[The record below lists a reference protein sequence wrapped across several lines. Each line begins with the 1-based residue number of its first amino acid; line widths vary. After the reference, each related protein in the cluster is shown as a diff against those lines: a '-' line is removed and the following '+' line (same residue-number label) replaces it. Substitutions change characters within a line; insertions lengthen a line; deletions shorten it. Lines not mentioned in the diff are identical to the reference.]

1 MSPAEMGAGS
11 GQEAEDGDRAKGER
25 LVSLGLARGPV
36 ERWLMKANGGAGWR
50 CRVMSHPTSAR
61 GSERQDHSRGSV
73 SLGGARARLH
83 VRWPW
88 PSGGREL
95 LDRRSRPPGPASPR
109 RIPHGAGA
117 ARGRDALGFP
127 AQCSGAAGAA
137 PLDLGGRSRLGLEF
151 PERILSS
158 ALGRGLPCPAGL
170 PRRSLAEHAA
180 VRAARKD

>member
-1 MSPAEMGAGS
+1 MANES
-11 GQEAEDGDRAKGER
+11 ER
-25 LVSLGLARGPV
+25 R
-36 ERWLMKANGGAGWR
+36 GAGWR
-50 CRVMSHPTSAR
+50 CRVMPHPTSAR

-88 PSGGREL
+88 PWPWGGREL

-117 ARGRDALGFP
+117 ARGQDALSFP
-127 AQCSGAAGAA
+127 ARRSREAGAA

-151 PERILSS
+151 PER
-158 ALGRGLPCPAGL
+158 GRSGPGGSRA
-170 PRRSLAEHAA
+170 RRSGAA
-180 VRAARKD
+180 SPAPRASRAARSGSTPH